1 MTDPNDGGEWADD
14 TRVGVVVPAYDEAAF
29 VGEVVDSIPAA
40 VERIYAVDDGSSD
53 GTWDEIRARAG
64 VVVTAARPDA
74 ASEERPVEG
83 GQARVVGVRH
93 DTNYGRGAAV
103 VSGYRRALADGL
115 DVVAVLDGDGQMDPA
130 ILDRIVEPV
139 VTGEAD
145 YAKGTRLTS
154 PEDWRGMSGWRLF
167 GNLLLTGLTRV
178 SSGYWQMTDPQN
190 GYTAIS
196 AAALEAV
203 DFERLYAGYGFLN
216 DLLTELN
223 VAGMRV
229 ANVPMRAV
237 YGAEESGIAYR
248 SFVPS
253 VSLLLLQNFLW
264 RLWADDRSVPG
275 YAVVGL
281 YALGGVGLL
290 AGSVAVGASVLA
302 AEAGV
307 GTVEAGGTAGVGLV
321 STLTAMAADRRRNAP
336 LEFIHATGGGSR
348 VERPRTEGSP

>member
-1 MTDPNDGGEWADD
+1 
-14 TRVGVVVPAYDEAAF
+14 
-29 VGEVVDSIPAA
+29 
-40 VERIYAVDDGSSD
+40 
-53 GTWDEIRARAG
+53 
-64 VVVTAARPDA
+64 
-74 ASEERPVEG
+74 
-83 GQARVVGVRH
+83 
-93 DTNYGRGAAV
+93 
-103 VSGYRRALADGL
+103 
-115 DVVAVLDGDGQMDPA
+115 
-130 ILDRIVEPV
+130 
-139 VTGEAD
+139 
-145 YAKGTRLTS
+145 
-154 PEDWRGMSGWRLF
+154 MSGWRLF

-196 AAALEAV
+196 ATALAAV
-203 DFERLYAGYGFLN
+203 DFERLYSGYGFLN

-237 YGAEESGIAYR
+237 YGDEQSGIAYR

-253 VSLLLLQNFLW
+253 VSLLLLRDFLW
-264 RLWADDRSVPG
+264 RLWADERSVPG

-290 AGSVAVGASVLA
+290 VGTAAVGASALPV
-302 AEAGV
+302 ETGV

-321 STLTAMAADRRRNAP
+321 SALTAMAADRRRNAA
-336 LEFIHATGGGSR
+336 LEFTHATGGGSR